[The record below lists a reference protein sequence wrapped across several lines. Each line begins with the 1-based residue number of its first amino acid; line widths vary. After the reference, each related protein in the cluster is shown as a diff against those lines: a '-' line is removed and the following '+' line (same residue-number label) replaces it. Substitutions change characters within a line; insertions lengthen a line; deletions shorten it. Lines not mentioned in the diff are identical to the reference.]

1 MPLSS
6 DPLLQEEVH
15 RLEDQ
20 LKSVREKQW
29 MKEKEWLKANKE
41 LQEDNYRLQAHLQKV
56 NQSEVFHMVK
66 GNLTSLQDEIDK
78 LKEDKNQ
85 SAILSTSTSS
95 GMPSFSTSKLSPG
108 DDVGLNALRY
118 VGESVEDRYTRLATV
133 PSPAEDSS
141 THTFRGLNPQSKGVL
156 PQSGSPNNAAAA
168 ATALSSD
175 VLKNYQKAM
184 DDNVKLRVELE
195 QSKQKVRKIESLMEG
210 KTVECRELEVKVA
223 TLQKKVLEGGDRPYL
238 LDQANPGGRS
248 SSSSSNQQSPYTS
261 TDTAALQEE
270 VKQLR
275 SALART
281 QSASLDFQRRCEDLS
296 CHNRALQNEVEHLK
310 SQLEG
315 IQGTEKLHVTKE
327 RQQRRNKN
335 KELAWEED
343 EEEEEYTSD
352 EEGST
357 YRSGAGPLPS
367 HLLQLSR
374 DRRDCLDEL
383 VRQLEQQWALEDPF
397 NSHTFLSSPSSRQ
410 WSRYPGPSTLPPS
423 TALALDAPQ
432 RTSARSPT
440 RERRKAQKERESSH
454 TPPVKPSDDRKQKR
468 KASKNKEIRGT
479 QSLDKETEKR
489 QRSDSKRDHSQ
500 KDKDK
505 KTKEELYAVLSPS
518 LASNSYHSSHVHSKS
533 PSAVLTRAEKEER
546 LQLLNQRHLSAKS
559 SLSGEES
566 EELLHEAS
574 EGAHLSVTILR
585 VEQLNRHCQKFIQ
598 DDGEVFIKLK
608 SLKEKYKTT
617 LRPFAT
623 PAINFGEIFQFHLAQ
638 PHQDVISLHV
648 YFKSHSVPSR
658 EYHIGDCCFSLATLF
673 KGIPRERQAP
683 IVENA
688 ATPLAK
694 TAGMITVRLQTDD
707 FGILRIP
714 TAEEINNERLRFAK
728 RVNLYTKYAPE
739 KLHTVDVFMA
749 TEPVV
754 NALI

>member
-6 DPLLQEEVH
+6 DPILQEENH

-20 LKSVREKQW
+20 LKNVREKQW
-29 MKEKEWLKANKE
+29 IKEKEWLKANQE
-41 LQEDNYRLQAHLQKV
+41 LQEDNYRLQALLQKV

-78 LKEDKNQ
+78 LKEDKNR
-85 SAILSTSTSS
+85 SALTSTSTSS
-95 GMPSFSTSKLSPG
+95 VVPSYSTSKLSPG
-108 DDVGLNALRY
+108 DDVGLNSLRY

-141 THTFRGLNPQSKGVL
+141 THTFRGHHPQSKGAL
-156 PQSGSPNNAAAA
+156 PLSGQTNNAAAA

-184 DDNVKLRVELE
+184 DDNVKLRAELE
-195 QSKQKVRKIESLMEG
+195 QCKQKVRKIESLMEG
-210 KTVECRELEVKVA
+210 KTLECRELEVKVA
-223 TLQKKVLEGGDRPYL
+223 TLQKKVLEVGARPYSA
-238 LDQANPGGRS
+238 DQANPTGRS
-248 SSSSSNQQSPYTS
+248 SSSSSSQQSPYTS
-261 TDTAALQEE
+261 ADTVSLQEE

-275 SALART
+275 NSLART
-281 QSASLDFQRRCEDLS
+281 QSTSLDFQRRCEDLS
-296 CHNRALQNEVEHLK
+296 CHNRALQNEVDHLK
-310 SQLEG
+310 GQLEV
-315 IQGTEKLHVTKE
+315 IQSTEKLHVSKE
-327 RQQRRNKN
+327 LQQRRSKN
-335 KELAWEED
+335 KELAWVED

-352 EEGST
+352 EGGST
-357 YRSGAGPLPS
+357 YRSGAVPLPS

-397 NSHTFLSSPSSRQ
+397 NSHTFLSFPSSLQ
-410 WSRYPGPSTLPPS
+410 WSRYPVHSTLPAS
-423 TALALDAPQ
+423 TALPLDAPQ
-432 RTSARSPT
+432 RASPRSRTS
-440 RERRKAQKERESSH
+440 ERLNAKEERESFH
-454 TPPVKPSDDRKQKR
+454 TPPVKPSDDRRQKK
-468 KASKNKEIRGT
+468 KASKTKEVTAIQCLNK
-479 QSLDKETEKR
+479 KTEK
-489 QRSDSKRDHSQ
+489 QQESIYEDNNSQ
-500 KDKDK
+500 KEREK
-505 KTKEELYAVLSPS
+505 KTKKELYAVLSPS
-518 LASNSYHSSHVHSKS
+518 LTSNSFHSSQVLSKS

-546 LQLLNQRHLSAKS
+546 LLLLNQHPLSAKS
-559 SLSGEES
+559 SSGEEENEKPL
-566 EELLHEAS
+566 EEIS
-574 EGAHLSVTILR
+574 EGAHLSVTVLQL
-585 VEQLNRHCQKFIQ
+585 EQLSRHGHKFNAEE
-598 DDGEVFIKLK
+598 GEVFIKLK
-608 SLKEKYKTT
+608 SLKEKYKTS

-623 PAINFGEIFQFHLAQ
+623 PAICFGEVFQFHLAQ

-648 YFKSHSVPSR
+648 YFKSHSLPSR

-673 KGIPRERQAP
+673 KGIPRERTAP

-688 ATPLAK
+688 TTPLAS

-707 FGILRIP
+707 FGIERIP

-754 NALI
+754 NTLL